1 MTFSGSGATDDS
13 CSHQCNSTVLQ
24 AYTAART
31 SRQLQ
36 LLPYS
41 GSYLLDAGMGSLFPV
56 KPAHLTPPQALK
68 LPQRPHV
75 SINFGALSLRN
86 CRSAAGRTG
95 DPPYLQKNECH
106 KEKLQLPSHS
116 WGDRISEQGCS
127 HALIG
132 LGTATASK
140 SRCLLRISRFQGV
153 SGCMLYSPTA
163 EMEYFII

>member
-24 AYTAART
+24 AYAAART

-41 GSYLLDAGMGSLFPV
+41 GSYLLDAGVGSLFPV
-56 KPAHLTPPQALK
+56 KPAYLTPPQALK
-68 LPQRPHV
+68 LPQCPHV
-75 SINFGALSLRN
+75 SISFGALSLRN

-106 KEKLQLPSHS
+106 KEKLQLPSHFM
-116 WGDRISEQGCS
+116 GRQN
-127 HALIG
+127 
-132 LGTATASK
+132 
-140 SRCLLRISRFQGV
+140 
-153 SGCMLYSPTA
+153 
-163 EMEYFII
+163 